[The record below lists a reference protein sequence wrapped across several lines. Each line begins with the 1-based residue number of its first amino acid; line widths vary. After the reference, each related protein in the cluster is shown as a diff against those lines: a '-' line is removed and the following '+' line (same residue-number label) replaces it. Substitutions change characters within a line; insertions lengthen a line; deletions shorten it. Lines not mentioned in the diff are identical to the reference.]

1 MQVNCQTLRS
11 WQQQKKT
18 ADSLS
23 QEFSNTVRRYS
34 IIITGFK
41 SALHTRMQ
49 CITFIS
55 FLVKLFQNIL
65 RYHTNDI
72 VVVVGGYLL
81 KVVNYITDDSHII
94 YIYILYIYIQYIYI
108 YINKVTSNL
117 LIKNKKINNQ
127 YYLN

>member
-72 VVVVGGYLL
+72 VGVAM
-81 KVVNYITDDSHII
+81 II
-94 YIYILYIYIQYIYI
+94 
-108 YINKVTSNL
+108 VTSCVRHRIL
-117 LIKNKKINNQ
+117 VLALSDTLIIHTTT
-127 YYLN
+127 

>member
-41 SALHTRMQ
+41 SALHVHTYAMHN
-49 CITFIS
+49 IHFIS
-55 FLVKLFQNIL
+55 SEALSKYSSIS
-65 RYHTNDI
+65 Y
-72 VVVVGGYLL
+72 
-81 KVVNYITDDSHII
+81 
-94 YIYILYIYIQYIYI
+94 
-108 YINKVTSNL
+108 
-117 LIKNKKINNQ
+117 
-127 YYLN
+127 